1 MAHRAMTED
10 DAYKALRQMAMN
22 QNRRIVDVAEA
33 VLSLAEVLPGA
44 AR

>member
-1 MAHRAMTED
+1 MAHRSLRED
-10 DAYKALRQMAMN
+10 EAHKTLRQMAMN

-33 VLSLAEVLPGA
+33 LLAMADVLPQK